1 MAPPRSGDA
10 AAGAAAA
17 ALAARLGDLRALA
30 AADGPSGHAL
40 CERVRALLRSGGTS
54 GSAEPGDR
62 HEAERLRGLRISVVT
77 TILGL
82 LHAGRLPPERA
93 GSDCLTELM
102 RELGRIPV
110 AHLPAV
116 VEPMLA
122 YMETEGAV
130 ADSRHYD
137 MLSKCLSLIHLS
149 PEVVLSPVDGSD
161 HPASPMPGLDYF
173 RTALERMLACPWTPS
188 SLTAMVVTLREL
200 PMDREQLEL
209 AVKKVIQGMREV
221 ELQGLP
227 PLVYQLLLLGSA
239 RDLRGL
245 VAAKLAGFFWQA
257 EQVEASQEPKAETAH
272 TGSQQKPLRP
282 RNRANTPL
290 GQVKGSIILH
300 INFAVKQDAELGQE
314 WFRLLKLHKRQI
326 SSFLVSVLLSLARIR
341 GVKQASLQL
350 LMSTIQQLQ
359 NDCRRCRGFAW
370 TPPSLEDETVRAVE
384 AAETAFLQAVHY
396 GNTGGEHIIESS
408 VQLAFMLLDSSGSV
422 DCTGTRMILIAF
434 DEHKMAR
441 DMVIEQCV
449 LRISRPQ
456 NLRVVKIVRLIERLI
471 QSRLSQMMDYHARLT
486 DCLDCLPI
494 LPPDCARALLRALAP
509 ILQYKRNLQRHT
521 VVVLRKALFSHEPQ
535 ARMVGVKGILQLIVD
550 DCQAHSASSSQGP
563 SQSISQC
570 SSSQSSAQLQHCKL
584 NLVPELLAYLRRC
597 FSQQFAVRTI
607 CYRGLPQ
614 VLQSNPDL
622 REVLLG
628 LLESHFLQY
637 YIDPQARKESEPPLP
652 INKCFRETPSGTVMD
667 EPLDQLLAT
676 IKELLTFQSL
686 DLVPKSQPTDYKWIR
701 LGFSESQ
708 VVNQAGHGSI
718 ASRFA
723 AAFADIKSWLH
734 HSQPASLFASSFT
747 LPHCPPDL
755 YQFGIGAYVNGHV
768 PAESSQLEVKE
779 RANLFLG
786 ILELLIDSVVL
797 EIPAIGD
804 GNVLE
809 EQLMHFIR
817 LHNEL
822 LSLGVF
828 KPARRSGRPAR
839 SQNKGNGPVVEPVT
853 SSSPAAVKLSRQDTT
868 APASTARK
876 RQPLL
881 SSKAIG
887 ALLQMVTRRSSYQL
901 LDVPGDKELQ
911 ATSAD
916 EQTMSSKDSQDLCR
930 FALASCETYLRWIRY
945 SQSMQDGLNDSP
957 KGTDWLRISQPLLL
971 FVLYLSNIN
980 HQSLKFGEVNTR
992 QMDPVA
998 RHKSGS
1004 ADCSKLEHE
1013 LLIAISCLKHLI
1025 KVAITGDIVDSLL
1038 CCHDCN
1044 HDRSMELGSAERQD
1058 PGCVHMMVT
1067 LLHNLL
1073 ASCAFQEAEVV
1084 AEALLLLIKFIPEDQ
1099 RRMLRKLVEQ
1109 MCHQQSVSHAG
1120 AAKSLLL
1127 LWLSLCSSLRA
1138 DPGELD
1144 DLKVALS
1151 VATEAH
1157 TAVLAE
1163 QDGETVQSSVLPFV
1177 TTGSSSAVLNTL
1189 LSHAERALQDC
1200 DWLHSHLMNP
1210 QNFEKVEET
1219 ASPTPHA
1226 SRRNA
1231 TQLQLQAAA
1240 GSRFELIVQL
1250 LAVFLTVGPAAI
1262 RAEQFLRVT
1271 MKLFKCLAST
1281 AKAWLAR
1288 KGQQQVLPSS
1298 TFQQLARTTCS
1309 HITSPLYL
1317 FMDKLQKEQAKE
1329 SKKISLSSIRKES
1342 RTIPDLIFHMED
1354 YEKYLIKL
1362 SKTTG
1367 VNLMRH
1373 AKRSTARDFRILDPS
1388 RKRKLSNG
1396 APLPEGTRQ
1405 ARLPRGQQQQ
1415 DTQNVQESEKGTP
1428 ESCQELCM
1436 GSDCRVE
1443 RGSGATLQHAAVSS
1457 SSELRPPQSASSYGM
1472 AGLGQP
1478 CTH

>member
-17 ALAARLGDLRALA
+17 ALATLLGDLRVLA
-30 AADGPSGHAL
+30 ASDGPSGHAL

-54 GSAEPGDR
+54 GSAEPSDR
-62 HEAERLRGLRISVVT
+62 CEPERLRGLRISIVT
-77 TILGL
+77 TVLGL

-102 RELGRIPV
+102 RELGRIP
-110 AHLPAV
+110 AEHLPAV

-122 YMETEGAV
+122 YMEAEGAV
-130 ADSRHYD
+130 ANSRHYE
-137 MLSKCLSLIHLS
+137 MLSKCLTLIHLS
-149 PEVVLSPVDGSD
+149 PEAVPSPVDGSD
-161 HPASPMPGLDYF
+161 HPASPMPGLEYF
-173 RTALERMLACPWTPS
+173 RTAVERMLACPWTPS

-227 PLVYQLLLLGSA
+227 PLVYQLLLLASA

-257 EQVEASQEPKAETAH
+257 EQVEASQEPKANAAY
-272 TGSQQKPLRP
+272 TGSQQKPSRP
-282 RNRANTPL
+282 QNRANTPL

-300 INFAVKQDAELGQE
+300 VNFAVKQDAELGQE
-314 WFRLLKLHKRQI
+314 WFRLLKLHKRQM

-370 TPPSLEDETVRAVE
+370 TPPSLEYETVRAVE
-384 AAETAFLQAVHY
+384 AAETAFLQAVYY

-408 VQLAFMLLDSSGSV
+408 VQLAFMLLDSSDPV
-422 DCTGTRMILIAF
+422 DCIGTRMILIAF

-441 DMVIEQCV
+441 DMIIEQCI

-456 NLRVVKIVRLIERLI
+456 NLHVVKVVRLMERLTK
-471 QSRLSQMMDYHARLT
+471 SRLSQIMDYNARLT
-486 DCLDCLPI
+486 ECLDCLPM
-494 LPPDCARALLRALAP
+494 LPPDCARALLGALAP
-509 ILQYKRNLQRHT
+509 ILQYKRNLQRHA

-550 DCQAHSASSSQGP
+550 DCQAHQASSSQGP

-614 VLQSNPDL
+614 VLHSSPDM

-628 LLESHFLQY
+628 LLEPHFLQY
-637 YIDPQARKESEPPLP
+637 YVDPQARKESETPLS
-652 INKCFRETPSGTVMD
+652 INKYFRETPSSIVMD
-667 EPLDQLLAT
+667 EPLDQLLAS

-686 DLVPKSQPTDYKWIR
+686 DLVPKSQPSDYKWIR

-708 VVNQAGHGSI
+708 AVNQAGLGSI

-723 AAFADIKSWLH
+723 AAFADLTNWLQ
-734 HSQPASLFASSFT
+734 HSQPAS
-747 LPHCPPDL
+747 
-755 YQFGIGAYVNGHV
+755 IGVYVNGHV
-768 PAESSQLEVKE
+768 PADSSQLEVKE
-779 RANLFLG
+779 RANLLLG

-797 EIPAIGD
+797 DSPAIGD

-809 EQLMHFIR
+809 AQLMHFIM

-822 LSLGVF
+822 LSLGIF
-828 KPARRSGRPAR
+828 KPARKSGKPAAR
-839 SQNKGNGPVVEPVT
+839 NQNKEIASVDEPVT
-853 SSSPAAVKLSRQDTT
+853 SSSPAAVKLSRQDTKS
-868 APASTARK
+868 PALTARR

-881 SSKAIG
+881 SSKAIA
-887 ALLQMVTRRSSYQL
+887 ALLQMEMKTSSYQL
-901 LDVPGDKELQ
+901 LDVPGDQELQ

-916 EQTMSSKDSQDLCR
+916 EQTSFKDSQDLCR
-930 FALASCETYLRWIRY
+930 FALASCE
-945 SQSMQDGLNDSP
+945 M
-957 KGTDWLRISQPLLL
+957 
-971 FVLYLSNIN
+971 YLS
-980 HQSLKFGEVNTR
+980 
-992 QMDPVA
+992 
-998 RHKSGS
+998 
-1004 ADCSKLEHE
+1004 
-1013 LLIAISCLKHLI
+1013 
-1025 KVAITGDIVDSLL
+1025 
-1038 CCHDCN
+1038 HDCN
-1044 HDRSMELGSAERQD
+1044 HDHRTELGQAERQD
-1058 PGCVHMMVT
+1058 PGCVHMIVT

-1073 ASCAFQEAEVV
+1073 ASCAFQEAEVMV
-1084 AEALLLLIKFIPEDQ
+1084 EALLLLIKYVPEDQ
-1099 RRMLRKLVEQ
+1099 RRMLLMEVEQ

-1127 LWLSLCSSLRA
+1127 LWMSICSSLRA
-1138 DPGELD
+1138 NPEELD

-1151 VATEAH
+1151 VATEAQ

-1163 QDGETVQSSVLPFV
+1163 QDGETVESSVLPFV
-1177 TTGSSSAVLNTL
+1177 TTGSSCAVLNTL
-1189 LSHAERALQDC
+1189 LLHAERAIQDC
-1200 DWLHSHLMNP
+1200 DWLHSHLINP
-1210 QNFEKVEET
+1210 QRFEKVEET
-1219 ASPTPHA
+1219 ASPTQHA
-1226 SRRNA
+1226 SRRNV
-1231 TQLQLQAAA
+1231 TQLQLQAAV
-1240 GSRFELIVQL
+1240 GSRLELIVQL
-1250 LAVFLTVGPAAI
+1250 LAVFLTVGPAPI

-1271 MKLFKCLAST
+1271 MKLFKCLASA
-1281 AKAWLAR
+1281 AKACLAR

-1298 TFQQLARTTCS
+1298 TFQQLARSTCS

-1329 SKKISLSSIRKES
+1329 IQKTSLSSIRKES

-1362 SKTTG
+1362 SKVTG

-1373 AKRSTARDFRILDPS
+1373 AKRSTVRDFRILDPS
-1388 RKRKLSNG
+1388 RKKKLRNG
-1396 APLPEGTRQ
+1396 AALPEGTQ
-1405 ARLPRGQQQQ
+1405 
-1415 DTQNVQESEKGTP
+1415 
-1428 ESCQELCM
+1428 
-1436 GSDCRVE
+1436 
-1443 RGSGATLQHAAVSS
+1443 
-1457 SSELRPPQSASSYGM
+1457 
-1472 AGLGQP
+1472 
-1478 CTH
+1478 

>member
-1 MAPPRSGDA
+1 MAPPLSGDV

-17 ALAARLGDLRALA
+17 AMATLLGDLRALA

-54 GSAEPGDR
+54 GSTKPCDR
-62 HEAERLRGLRISVVT
+62 REAERLRGLRISIVT
-77 TILGL
+77 TVLGL

-102 RELGRIPV
+102 REIGRIP
-110 AHLPAV
+110 AEHLPAV

-130 ADSRHYD
+130 ADSRHSE

-161 HPASPMPGLDYF
+161 HPASPMPGLAYF

-200 PMDREQLEL
+200 PMEREQLEL

-227 PLVYQLLLLGSA
+227 PLVYQLLLLASA

-257 EQVEASQEPKAETAH
+257 EQVEASQEPKATAAN
-272 TGSQQKPLRP
+272 TGSQQKLLRP

-314 WFRLLKLHKRQI
+314 WFRLLKVHKRQI

-408 VQLAFMLLDSSGSV
+408 VHLAFMLLDSSGSME
-422 DCTGTRMILIAF
+422 CIGIRMILIAF

-441 DMVIEQCV
+441 DMIIEQCI
-449 LRISRPQ
+449 LRVSRPQ
-456 NLRVVKIVRLIERLI
+456 NLRVVKIVRLMEKLI
-471 QSRLSQMMDYHARLT
+471 QSRLSQIMEYHARLT
-486 DCLDCLPI
+486 DCLDCLPM
-494 LPPDCARALLRALAP
+494 LPPDCARALLKALSP
-509 ILQYKRNLQRHT
+509 ILQYKRNLQRHA

-550 DCQAHSASSSQGP
+550 GCQAHLASSSQGP
-563 SQSISQC
+563 SQSTSQC

-597 FSQQFAVRTI
+597 FSQQFALRTI

-614 VLQSNPDL
+614 VLQSNPDM
-622 REVLLG
+622 REVLLK

-637 YIDPQARKESEPPLP
+637 YIDPQARKESEIPLS

-667 EPLDQLLAT
+667 EPLDQLLAS

-686 DLVPKSQPTDYKWIR
+686 ESVPKSQSTDYKWIR

-708 VVNQAGHGSI
+708 AVNQAGHGSI

-723 AAFADIKSWLH
+723 AVFADITDWLH
-734 HSQPASLFASSFT
+734 HSQPAS
-747 LPHCPPDL
+747 
-755 YQFGIGAYVNGHV
+755 IGVYVNGHV
-768 PAESSQLEVKE
+768 PAKLCQLEVKE
-779 RANLFLG
+779 RANLLLG
-786 ILELLIDSVVL
+786 ILEILIDSVVL

-809 EQLMHFIR
+809 AQLMHFIM

-822 LSLGVF
+822 LSLGIF
-828 KPARRSGRPAR
+828 KPARKSGRPAAR
-839 SQNKGNGPVVEPVT
+839 NQNKENASVDEPVT
-853 SSSPAAVKLSRQDTT
+853 SSSPAAVKLSRQYTKSPALT
-868 APASTARK
+868 AHR

-881 SSKAIG
+881 GSKAIA
-887 ALLQMVTRRSSYQL
+887 ALLQTVMKKSSYQL
-901 LDVPGDKELQ
+901 LDVIGDEELQ

-916 EQTMSSKDSQDLCR
+916 EQTKSFKDCQYLCR
-930 FALASCETYLRWIRY
+930 FALASCEMYLRWIRCL
-945 SQSMQDGLNDSP
+945 QSMQGGHDDSP
-957 KGTDWLRISQPLLL
+957 KCTDWVTVSQPLLL
-971 FVLYLSNIN
+971 LVLYLSNID
-980 HQSLKFGEVNTR
+980 HQDLKCGDMHTR
-992 QMDPVA
+992 QMDTGA
-998 RHKSGS
+998 RHKGGS
-1004 ADCSKLEHE
+1004 ADCSKHENFKNE
-1013 LLIAISCLKHLI
+1013 LLIAIKCVKLLI
-1025 KVAITGDIVDSLL
+1025 KVAITGDNVASLL
-1038 CCHDCN
+1038 RSHVCN
-1044 HDRSMELGSAERQD
+1044 HDRSTELGKLRCDNDAESGHACRCSCRCPNTPTKSCSTNTDDTNSYSALWQ
-1058 PGCVHMMVT
+1058 
-1067 LLHNLL
+1067 
-1073 ASCAFQEAEVV
+1073 VV
-1084 AEALLLLIKFIPEDQ
+1084 AEALLLLVKYVPEDQ
-1099 RRMLRKLVEQ
+1099 RRMLLKQVEQ
-1109 MCHQQSVSHAG
+1109 MCHQQSVEHAG

-1127 LWLSLCSSLRA
+1127 LWLSVCSSLRA
-1138 DPGELD
+1138 NPGELD

-1151 VATEAH
+1151 VATEAQ
-1157 TAVLAE
+1157 TVVLAE
-1163 QDGETVQSSVLPFV
+1163 QDEETEQSSVLPFV

-1189 LSHAERALQDC
+1189 LLHAERALQDC
-1200 DWLHSHLMNP
+1200 DWLHSHLINP
-1210 QNFEKVEET
+1210 QRFEKVEET
-1219 ASPTPHA
+1219 ASPTQHV
-1226 SRRNA
+1226 SRRNI
-1231 TQLQLQAAA
+1231 TQLQLQAVV
-1240 GSRFELIVQL
+1240 GSRLELIVQL

-1288 KGQQQVLPSS
+1288 KGQEQVLPSS

-1309 HITSPLYL
+1309 NITGPLYL

-1329 SKKISLSSIRKES
+1329 LQKISLSSIRKES

-1362 SKTTG
+1362 SKLTG

-1396 APLPEGTRQ
+1396 AALPGGTQQNRQ
-1405 ARLPRGQQQQ
+1405 PRGQQQQ
-1415 DTQNVQESEKGTP
+1415 DTQNGQESEKGTP

-1436 GSDCRVE
+1436 GLVTIVVQREVAE
-1443 RGSGATLQHAAVSS
+1443 RLCSTLQGAAAVS
-1457 SSELRPPQSASSYGM
+1457 RGHHRVRARMVWQA
-1472 AGLGQP
+1472 
-1478 CTH
+1478 